1 MEVFEQVLAML
12 GFCSPVNQ
20 QILYLPGDTTCYPKY
35 MFGEANDMGGVADGS
50 TLSDVSDKAK
60 VPLCNSS
67 LGSSLG

>member
-20 QILYLPGDTTCYPKY
+20 QILYLPGDATCYPKY